1 MTSKKTESARQE
13 VMRLISEMSD
23 KQIMITF
30 EACKIQTEDETK
42 TLEECVMLARERLN
56 KEEKRGTGIFGKP
69 PSRKERLSAIPC

>member
-30 EACKIQTEDETK
+30 EAFNIQLEDETK
-42 TLEECVMLARERLN
+42 TPEECVMLARERLS
-56 KEEKRGTGIFGKP
+56 KEEKR
-69 PSRKERLSAIPC
+69 

>member
-30 EACKIQTEDETK
+30 EAFNIQLEDETK
-42 TLEECVMLARERLN
+42 TPEECKDCAQC
-56 KEEKRGTGIFGKP
+56 
-69 PSRKERLSAIPC
+69 SRRSDKGPFSGRQGGLHRTQSV